1 METKI
6 KYLGQFKSDYKI
18 DVDYEK
24 DWNEVCKVEFEEIMD
39 SLIPVY
45 VNVEDYSDY
54 YESSLFMRYTENIEG
69 IGQIHGVYGETNNS
83 SVVLQ
88 FDANDCE
95 VVKLWGIY

>member
-24 DWNEVCKVEFEEIMD
+24 DWNEVHKVEFEEIMD
-39 SLIPVY
+39 SLIPAY
-45 VNVEDYSDY
+45 VNDEDESDY
-54 YESSLFMRYTENIEG
+54 YEAALFMRYTEIIEG

-83 SVVLQ
+83 SIALQ
-88 FDANDCE
+88 FDEDDCE
-95 VVKLWGIY
+95 VVKLWRIY